1 MTRDEIKAILP
12 TIPQSPGC
20 YQYRNKNGT
29 IIYVGKAKNL
39 RNRVSSYFNNS
50 PKDPKT
56 TRLVSEIRQLA
67 YFVVNTEAEALVLE
81 NNLIKTHLPKYN
93 ILLKDDKS
101 YPRIVITDEPFPRI
115 FATRKEVGK
124 GDYFGPYPNVAMART
139 VIDLIHRVLQLRSC
153 RYALTPEVVRERRVG
168 LCLQYHIKKCGGPC
182 QGLVSAEEYAHS
194 VQLARRILK
203 GEISILIEE
212 EVEEMNRMS
221 ERLEFERAEQHRQN
235 IEVLRRYS
243 GKHVVA
249 PNIREADVFAY
260 DEDDVNGFVC
270 MMQVR
275 HGAVVLAHNLTFK
288 KTVDS
293 SRSDLLAYLI
303 EELRQRFGST
313 AREVILAEPGE
324 WESDSYRITVPQ
336 RGEKKHLL
344 ELAQVNVSGYR
355 WDCYKRQEELNPEQR
370 ATRLLT
376 TMKKDLGIDR
386 LPRHMEC
393 FDNSNIQGTN
403 PVAACVVFKNGK
415 PAKSE
420 YRKFHVK
427 TVVGADD
434 YRTMREIIYRRY
446 RRMLDEGQSLPD
458 LIIIDG
464 GKGQL
469 HAACD
474 TLEEL
479 GIYDKVCVFGLA
491 ERFEEL
497 YRPGESEPLVL
508 DRRSETLKV
517 VCHIRDEAH
526 RFGITFHRDSRSK
539 QQTKS
544 ILDEIPGIG
553 ARSKETLMR
562 AFKTPQRVV
571 KASRAEL
578 IETLGASKGSKL
590 YDHLHPDEN
599 TETT

>member
-1 MTRDEIKAILP
+1 M
-12 TIPQSPGC
+12 
-20 YQYRNKNGT
+20 
-29 IIYVGKAKNL
+29 
-39 RNRVSSYFNNS
+39 
-50 PKDPKT
+50 
-56 TRLVSEIRQLA
+56 RLVSEIRQVE
-67 YFVVNTEAEALVLE
+67 YFVVGSEAEALVLE

-115 FATRKEVGK
+115 FATRQDVGK
-124 GDYFGPYPNVAMART
+124 GDYYGPYPNVTMART
-139 VIDLIHRVLQLRSC
+139 VIDLIHRVLKLRSC
-153 RYALTPEVVRERRVG
+153 RYSLTPEVVKERRVD

-182 QGLVSAEEYAHS
+182 QGLVSPKEYAHA
-194 VQLARRILK
+194 VLIAKRILK
-203 GEISILIEE
+203 GEINILIEE
-212 EVEEMNRMS
+212 EVEEMQRMS

-235 IEVLRRYS
+235 IEILRRYS

-260 DEDDVNGFVC
+260 DEDDTNGYVC

-288 KTVDS
+288 KTIES

-303 EELRQRFGST
+303 EELRQRFASK

-324 WESDSYRITVPQ
+324 WESESYRITVPQ

-344 ELAQVNVSGYR
+344 DLAQLNVSRYR
-355 WDCYKRQEELNPEQR
+355 WDLYKRQEKLNPEQR

-415 PAKSE
+415 PAKKE

-427 TVVGADD
+427 TVIGADD

-446 RRMLDEGQSLPD
+446 RRLLDEGQPLPD

-474 TLEEL
+474 TLQEL
-479 GIYDKVCVFGLA
+479 GIYDKVSVFGLA
-491 ERFEEL
+491 ERMEEL
-497 YRPGESEPLVL
+497 YRPGESEPIVL

-517 VCHIRDEAH
+517 ICHIRDEAH
-526 RFGITFHRDSRSK
+526 CFGITFHRDSRSK

-544 ILDEIPGIG
+544 ILDDIPGIG
-553 ARSKETLMR
+553 SKSKEALLKS
-562 AFKTPQRVV
+562 FKSPQRVV

-578 IETLGASKGSKL
+578 ISVLGTSKGNKL
-590 YDHLHPDEN
+590 YNHLHPDELSQ
-599 TETT
+599 TE